1 MENNNKY
8 ILKERMNIQ
17 NRFIEYNKN
26 HCWQYDIRLKNYNID
41 LKEANL
47 TEDIVQKL
55 TTKDFNFEYVDK
67 TNKFKCHEISKFI
80 ERHEWLGKMPIWIT
94 HRFVARLKLNNILA
108 GVIVLSTPN
117 TFSYLL
123 GKENKNIEKLIS
135 RGACVSW
142 SPKNL
147 ASWLIMKSIKFM
159 VKHTEFRIFTAYSD
173 PEAKE
178 LGTIYQ
184 ACNFLYLGNSFGG
197 KLQFFDNDNSKRGW
211 FGVNGFSD
219 RSQIIRYA
227 KILNIKWQ
235 KSWYKYVGLKQNYR
249 KINWH
254 NIPEDISLKLKL
266 ERKKHQDRC
275 KKRKSAS
282 KHKYVYILGKN
293 RKETKELKRIL
304 KVKTYPYPKE
314 RGL

>member
-1 MENNNKY
+1 MS
-8 ILKERMNIQ
+8 IQ

-47 TEDIVQKL
+47 TENIVQKL

-67 TNKFKCHEISKFI
+67 TNKFKCYEISKFI
-80 ERHEWLGKMPIWIT
+80 ERHEWLGKMPNRPT

-108 GVIVLSTPN
+108 GVIIFATPN
-117 TFSYLL
+117 TFSFLL
-123 GKENKNIEKLIS
+123 GKDNKDKEKLIS

-184 ACNFLYLGNSFGG
+184 ACNFLYLGNNFGAK
-197 KLQFFDNDNSKRGW
+197 KLYFDLKKPHLNW
-211 FGVNGFSD
+211 FSD
-219 RSQIIRYA
+219 REFRKLSKYQLYA
-227 KILNIKWQ
+227 SILNIGKEF
-235 KSWYKYVGLKQNYR
+235 KKYLGKYTPLWN
-249 KINWH
+249 NM
-254 NIPEDISLKLKL
+254 PLEMKLKI
-266 ERKKHQDRC
+266 KKQESIYRNSC
-275 KKRKSAS
+275 LVREVNS
-282 KHKYVYILGKN
+282 KHKYAYILGKN

>member
-1 MENNNKY
+1 MS
-8 ILKERMNIQ
+8 IQ

-47 TEDIVQKL
+47 TENIVQKL
-55 TTKDFNFEYVDK
+55 TTKDFK
-67 TNKFKCHEISKFI
+67 NK
-80 ERHEWLGKMPIWIT
+80 
-94 HRFVARLKLNNILA
+94 
-108 GVIVLSTPN
+108 
-117 TFSYLL
+117 
-123 GKENKNIEKLIS
+123 EKLIS

-184 ACNFLYLGNSFGG
+184 ACNFLFLGNNFGAK
-197 KLQFFDNDNSKRGW
+197 KLYFDLKKPHLNW
-211 FGVNGFSD
+211 FSD
-219 RSQIIRYA
+219 REFRKLSKYQLYA
-227 KILNIKWQ
+227 SILNIGKEF
-235 KSWYKYVGLKQNYR
+235 KKYLGKYTPLWN
-249 KINWH
+249 NM
-254 NIPEDISLKLKL
+254 PLEMKLKI
-266 ERKKHQDRC
+266 KKQESIYRNSC
-275 KKRKSAS
+275 LVREVNS
-282 KHKYVYILGKN
+282 KHKYAYILGKN